1 MIEEKENINSNLI
14 AHLSLKESKKIYD
27 GLIYPKIKEFFLNRN
42 ITKYEQLNTKYDIAD
57 IEFKKTDIN
66 DFFYGQI
73 LKEIQKNTKTQEFEI
88 IVKYSI
94 TLDEENCTKTC
105 EATGIKYDEILIYKQ
120 PIFYFIYLDIK
131 DVFKFLREEHKNN
144 LAQNKQYQLL
154 ANTC

>member
-94 TLDEENCTKTC
+94 TLDEKNCTKTC
-105 EATGIKYDEILIYKQ
+105 ETTGIKYDEILMYKQ

-131 DVFKFLREEHKNN
+131 DVFKFLREEYKNS
-144 LAQNKQYQLL
+144 LA
-154 ANTC
+154 